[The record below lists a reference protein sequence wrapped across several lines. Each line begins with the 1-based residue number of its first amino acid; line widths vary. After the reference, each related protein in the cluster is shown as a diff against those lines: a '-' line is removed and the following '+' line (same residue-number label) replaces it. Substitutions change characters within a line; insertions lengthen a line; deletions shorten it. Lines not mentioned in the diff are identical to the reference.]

1 MDDLWQPV
9 EDWLASLRLAEG
21 GFWSGLCLLLIVAI
35 YLLFRRRIHAHAAEQ
50 AIVRTRR
57 RMLQFALG
65 VVFLLSLMRI
75 WLQEPFGSI
84 IAKPQSGQ
92 NILES
97 LLWTLVAA
105 VAIYILVRGVQRHW
119 LRYETEIEARHR
131 ARQLTSWAGILG
143 FVVVLFFIW
152 ASQVRDL
159 GVFLGIIGAG
169 LALSMGETLL
179 CIAGWAVLI
188 VKRPFDIGDRVE
200 LDGRIGDVIGYSL
213 FHTSLLEVGN
223 WVHADQS
230 TGRMLV
236 VPNSMIIRHALYNY
250 TKGFPFLW
258 DEFSTV
264 VTFESDWE
272 AAKQIMQA
280 EADEETDKI
289 ENEVRKHLTEM
300 QRRYAIRYVH
310 LRPIVYTGIADHGVL
325 LTLRYLTPVRQRRA
339 TTHRISE
346 DILRKLI
353 EHPRVDFAYPT
364 TRIFRNNEEGKVALG
379 GPADKPAPSG
389 PHAIG

>member
-1 MDDLWQPV
+1 MQDLWQ
-9 EDWLASLRLAEG
+9 DIQHWLASLRLAEG
-21 GFWSGLCLLLIVAI
+21 GVWSALSLLLLAVG
-35 YLLFRRRIHAHAAEQ
+35 YLLLRRRVHSAA
-50 AIVRTRR
+50 ADVSIVRTRR
-57 RMLQFALG
+57 RLLLLSV
-65 VVFLLSLMRI
+65 VVFFLLVLTRI
-75 WLQEPFGSI
+75 WLQPPYGSI
-84 IAKPQSGQ
+84 VAEPQAGQ
-92 NILES
+92 NLLES
-97 LLWTLVAA
+97 LLWTGVAGM
-105 VAIYILVRGVQRHW
+105 VIFLLVRSIQRHW
-119 LRYETEIEARHR
+119 LRYEAEIEARHR
-131 ARQLTSWAGILG
+131 VRQLTSWAGILS
-143 FVVVLFFIW
+143 FLVVLFFIW
-152 ASQVRDL
+152 ASQVRDI

-179 CIAGWAVLI
+179 CIAGWAVLV

-200 LDGRIGDVIGYSL
+200 LEGRIGDVIGYSL

-264 VTFESDWE
+264 VTFESDWQ

-289 ENEVRKHLTEM
+289 ESEVRKHLVEM
-300 QRRYAIRYVH
+300 QRRYAIRYGH
-310 LRPIVYTGIADHGVL
+310 LRPIVYTRIANHGVE
-325 LTLRYLTPVRQRRA
+325 LTLRYLTPVRQRRS

-346 DILRKLI
+346 DILREFI
-353 EHPRVDFAYPT
+353 EHPRIDFAYPT
-364 TRIFRNNEEGKVALG
+364 TRIFRNNEEGKTDLG
-379 GPADKPAPSG
+379 GPAKAPAPPG
-389 PHAIG
+389 PRALG